1 MERDCTKGKFVY
13 YVAEYHPELD
23 EDSRKIYYKDIDQ
36 WGTPSGI
43 VYIPEYECFS
53 CRCSGVVNETD
64 ISNNG
69 IGYNTDDFKTDVESV
84 LAEILGVEKL
94 QIPNEFI
101 ESFSFVVLTKING
114 DFIDEFIDDYY
125 NKQAIQEI
133 YDDWFAKSMN
143 GK

>member
-13 YVAEYHPELD
+13 VAEYHPELD
-23 EDSRKIYYKDIDQ
+23 EESRKIYYKDIDQ

-43 VYIPEYECFS
+43 VYIPEYECFY
-53 CRCSGVVNETD
+53 CRRSGVVNETD

-69 IGYNTDDFKTDVESV
+69 IGYTTDDFKTDVESV
-84 LAEILGVEKL
+84 LAEILGVEKS

-101 ESFSFVVLTKING
+101 ESFSFIILSIING
-114 DFIDEFIDDYY
+114 VFIDEFIDAYY

-133 YDDWFAKSMN
+133 YDDWFAESMN

>member
-1 MERDCTKGKFVY
+1 MHNKKVPSASEIRSTF
-13 YVAEYHPELD
+13 H
-23 EDSRKIYYKDIDQ
+23 KIYYKDIDQ

-53 CRCSGVVNETD
+53 CRRSGVVNETD

-84 LAEILGVEKL
+84 IAEILGVEKSHL
-94 QIPNEFI
+94 PNEFI
-101 ESFSFVVLTKING
+101 EYFSFVVLTKING

-125 NKQAIQEI
+125 DKQTIQEI
-133 YDDWFAKSMN
+133 YDDWFSESMN

>member
-13 YVAEYHPELD
+13 VAEYHPELD
-23 EDSRKIYYKDIDQ
+23 EESRKIYYKDLSQ
-36 WGTPSGI
+36 WGTPSVI

-53 CRCSGVVNETD
+53 CRRSGVVNETD

-69 IGYNTDDFKTDVESV
+69 IGYTTDDFKTDVESV
-84 LAEILGVEKL
+84 LAEILGVEKS

-101 ESFSFVVLTKING
+101 ESFSFIILSIING
-114 DFIDEFIDDYY
+114 VFIDEFIDAYY

-133 YDDWFAKSMN
+133 YDDWFAESMN

>member
-1 MERDCTKGKFVY
+1 MERKCSKGKFV

-23 EDSRKIYYKDIDQ
+23 EESRKIYYKDLDQ

-53 CRCSGVVNETD
+53 CRRSGVVNETD

-84 LAEILGVEKL
+84 LAEMLGLEKL

-101 ESFSFVVLTKING
+101 EYFSFLVLNKING
-114 DFIDEFIDDYY
+114 DFIDEFMDDYY
-125 NKQAIQEI
+125 HKQAIQEI
-133 YDDWFAKSMN
+133 YDAWFSESMN

>member
-1 MERDCTKGKFVY
+1 MERKCAKGKFV

-23 EDSRKIYYKDIDQ
+23 EESRKIYYKDIDQ

-53 CRCSGVVNETD
+53 CRRSGVVNETD

-84 LAEILGVEKL
+84 LAEMLGLEKSH
-94 QIPNEFI
+94 IPQEFI
-101 ESFSFVVLTKING
+101 ESFSFIILSIING
-114 DFIDEFIDDYY
+114 DFIDDFIDDYY
-125 NKQAIQEI
+125 DKQAIQEI
-133 YDDWFAKSMN
+133 YDDWFAESMN

>member
-1 MERDCTKGKFVY
+1 MERDCTKGKFV

-53 CRCSGVVNETD
+53 CRRSGVVNETD

-69 IGYNTDDFKTDVESV
+69 IGYNTEDFKTDVESV
-84 LAEILGVEKL
+84 LAEMLGLEKL
-94 QIPNEFI
+94 QIPKEFI
-101 ESFSFVVLTKING
+101 EYFSYLVLTKING
-114 DFIDEFIDDYY
+114 VFIDEFIDAYY

-133 YDDWFAKSMN
+133 YDDWFADSMN

>member
-13 YVAEYHPELD
+13 VAEYHPELD
-23 EDSRKIYYKDIDQ
+23 EESRKIYYKDIGQ

-53 CRCSGVVNETD
+53 CRRSGVVNETD

-84 LAEILGVEKL
+84 LAEMLGLEKL
-94 QIPNEFI
+94 HIPNEFI
-101 ESFSFVVLTKING
+101 EYFSVVVLTKING
-114 DFIDEFIDDYY
+114 DFIDEFMNDYY
-125 NKQAIQEI
+125 DKQAIQEI
-133 YDDWFAKSMN
+133 YDAWFSDSMN

>member
-1 MERDCTKGKFVY
+1 MERECTNGTIFRTIAYQPKFDENSGKRYF
-13 YVAEYHPELD
+13 
-23 EDSRKIYYKDIDQ
+23 KDIDN
-36 WGTPSGI
+36 WGALGEI

-84 LAEILGVEKL
+84 LAEILVIDKL
-94 QIPNEFI
+94 CLPKEFI
-101 ESFSFVVLTKING
+101 EYFSFIILTKING

-125 NKQAIQEI
+125 DKQAIQEI
-133 YDDWFAKSMN
+133 YDDWFSESMN